1 MKKEKKEG
9 EENKKKKEEGE
20 IKQMELVTRTV
31 ELFRQG

>member
-20 IKQMELVTRTV
+20 IKQMELVTRTA
-31 ELFRQG
+31 ELFRQE